1 MKNPLISVIVPIYKV
16 EDYLDEC
23 VQSIINQTYTNLEI
37 ILVDD
42 ESPDRCPEMCDEYAR
57 MDSRIKVIHKPNGGV
72 SSARNIGIESSH
84 GEWIYFLDSD
94 DWIEPFCI
102 EMLINKALEAN
113 VDLVD
118 GNGTDMTGMCL
129 SAPITNNQS
138 LLNAFYSNKLH
149 TEAWNRLIKSSI
161 IKKNKLQFIEGHLCE
176 DVLWGFSLASA
187 ANSLA
192 SIEQKTYNYRY
203 RAGSIMSKE
212 QFGKRYRS
220 YQTVIFEILRIAKQN
235 GEINNPKFT
244 EWINYRMAI
253 FFNDIII
260 HGQHQQAVKF
270 YKKCIRKASRFVNFT
285 RTDLHL
291 LFLPSIG
298 YFVYRKFFGCYFC

>member
-1 MKNPLISVIVPIYKV
+1 MEKV
-16 EDYLDEC
+16 
-23 VQSIINQTYTNLEI
+23 SIILPVFNVEIYLRDCLDSLLAQSYRNIEI

-42 ESPDRCPEMCDEYAR
+42 GSPDRSPFLCDEFAKK
-57 MDSRIKVIHKPNGGV
+57 DSRIKVVHKENGGV

-149 TEAWNRLIKSSI
+149 IEAWNRLIKSSV
-161 IKKNKLQFIEGHLCE
+161 IKKNKLQFIEGLLCE
-176 DVLWGFSLASA
+176 DVPWGFSLASV

-212 QFGKRYRS
+212 QYGKR
-220 YQTVIFEILRIAKQN
+220 
-235 GEINNPKFT
+235 
-244 EWINYRMAI
+244 
-253 FFNDIII
+253 
-260 HGQHQQAVKF
+260 
-270 YKKCIRKASRFVNFT
+270 
-285 RTDLHL
+285 
-291 LFLPSIG
+291 
-298 YFVYRKFFGCYFC
+298 